1 MLFFVKSAEKQKRV
15 KFRLDFL
22 IKQRKVGIWFIICL
36 RQNVYKS
43 ILLFP
48 KTILFLAMLLVCGRC
63 HLHWRMDMYM
73 CSITSLQYMLTLENQ
88 KSYNN
93 IQTSR
98 ILFSWMC
105 KKPWGTHTKNTGNRL
120 ERSLVSFRIRSQMHR
135 CYSKCESLSI
145 ERHCSW
151 PIRIDRDYLIIFT
164 FTFYVL

>member
-22 IKQRKVGIWFIICL
+22 IKQRKVGIWFIIYL

-63 HLHWRMDMYM
+63 HFRMNALDHN
-73 CSITSLQYMLTLENQ
+73 SNVATLENQ

-93 IQTSR
+93 IQSSR
-98 ILFSWMC
+98 TLVSWIC
-105 KKPWGTHTKNTGNRL
+105 KKPWGTHTQKKLEIKL
-120 ERSLVSFRIRSQMHR
+120 ERSLVPFSFKFTISNDANAPVLVEVRVCSIWTALLLTKWNRS
-135 CYSKCESLSI
+135 
-145 ERHCSW
+145 
-151 PIRIDRDYLIIFT
+151 PAT
-164 FTFYVL
+164 T